1 MRVLDNRGEGTDAQV
16 LEGLD
21 AVLASIA
28 AGNPHGIR
36 VVNMSLGGY
45 FDDVKPPD
53 PGNCDALAPDYKA
66 AFDLLSQA
74 GVLVVAASGN
84 GGCTNGI
91 VLPACVSNAL
101 AVGAVYDAAVGA
113 VFFGRGQCLPTRM
126 QRRHSRGRP
135 DHLLLRLE
143 RPPRRPRAVGL
154 RGGAAEGRRDDSL
167 LRRHLRRP
175 RPTPRASR
183 RSSSAPSRSAG
194 RPR

>member
-1 MRVLDNRGEGTDAQV
+1 M
-16 LEGLD
+16 EGLD
-21 AVLASIA
+21 AVLASLA

-53 PGNCDALAPDYKA
+53 PGSCDAPAADYKA

-101 AVGAVYDAAVGA
+101 AVGAVYDAAVSTI
-113 VFFGRGQCLPTRM
+113 FFGRQHCLPAGCGDATPAADGIACY
-126 QRRHSRGRP
+126 S
-135 DHLLLRLE
+135 DSSDRLDVLAPSHCA
-143 RPPRRPRAVGL
+143 RTPA
-154 RGGAAEGRRDDSL
+154 RGGGYLSTALAELPGPPPM
-167 LRRHLRRP
+167 P
-175 RPTPRASR
+175 RGWR
-183 RSSSAPSRSAG
+183 RSSSAPNRFEA